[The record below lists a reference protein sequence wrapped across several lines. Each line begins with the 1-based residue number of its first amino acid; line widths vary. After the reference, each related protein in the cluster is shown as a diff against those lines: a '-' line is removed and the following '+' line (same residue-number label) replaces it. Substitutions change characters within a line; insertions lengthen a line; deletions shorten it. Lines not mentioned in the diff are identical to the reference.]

1 MIKQS
6 TTYRKS
12 FIKGKSQ
19 KELMSDVTATLS
31 DFHFIC
37 GKWSARIPHQ
47 WPHSINDCIRV
58 LKNPVVYRLQ
68 SSYKTNPEPINMFFC
83 QKLLFTVTCL
93 AVVALIH
100 MMTVQFYFHDTTTAV
115 TKLHVKQ
122 RMFGKCKPQI
132 SRMLRKTITQGT
144 RRKNKQKRSV

>member
-1 MIKQS
+1 
-6 TTYRKS
+6 
-12 FIKGKSQ
+12 
-19 KELMSDVTATLS
+19 MS
-31 DFHFIC
+31 
-37 GKWSARIPHQ
+37 RPHCQ
-47 WPHSINDCIRV
+47 ISILYVGNEVQEYHINDRTASMTV
-58 LKNPVVYRLQ
+58 SEFKKNPVVYRLQ